1 MTAPD
6 TRRRSRFLIGF
17 LLAALVIAG
26 GVSYLASSSPDGLD
40 SVTLHGC
47 QVTETATGEQLDGA
61 CIAQNATE
69 HPAATG
75 PLADYSIGGAEH
87 SVGLAGIIGV
97 IVTVLAAGGL
107 FWLLRGR
114 RGPAAGDGPGDD
126 GAHDHG

>member
-1 MTAPD
+1 MTTPD

-26 GVSYLASSSPDGLD
+26 GLSYLASSSPDGLD

-47 QVTETATGEQLDGA
+47 EVTETAAGEQLDGT

-69 HPAATG
+69 HATATG
-75 PLADYSIGGAEH
+75 PLADYTVGGAEH
-87 SVGLAGIIGV
+87 SVGIAGILGV
-97 IVTVLAAGGL
+97 LVTVLVAGGL

-114 RGPAAGDGPGDD
+114 RGGSPDTAPRDD
-126 GAHDHG
+126 G

>member
-1 MTAPD
+1 MTSSG
-6 TRRRSRFLIGF
+6 TRSRFLLGF

-47 QVTETATGEQLDGA
+47 QVTENSAGEQLDGT

-69 HPAATG
+69 HATVSG
-75 PLADYSIGGAEH
+75 PLADYSVGGAEH
-87 SVGLAGIIGV
+87 SVGIAGILGV
-97 IVTVLAAGGL
+97 VVTVLVAGGL

-114 RGPAAGDGPGDD
+114 RSGPDASPRDD
-126 GAHDHG
+126 G